1 MKIATSLVTL
11 ALVALAFPAHAQWY
25 AGGSVGR
32 SKASLGS
39 GLRDDQLFD
48 LGFNSP
54 STSVDDKG
62 TAFRAFGGYRFHRYF
77 AAELGYVDLGRYEL
91 RSTVLPAGS
100 LNSSLRSRGIDLSA
114 LGLLPIGERFTLFGR
129 VGVLAARTRTS
140 FSSSGSVVLIE
151 GSESERSSGV
161 LYGVGGMADIAP
173 NLALR
178 VEYTEHRKLGDDLSG
193 EFKART
199 LTAGVQYRF

>member
-11 ALVALAFPAHAQWY
+11 ALAALALPAHAQWY

-32 SKASLGS
+32 SKASLDS

-48 LGFNSP
+48 LGFNGA

-91 RSTVLPAGS
+91 RSTVARGS

-114 LGLLPIGERFTLFGR
+114 LGLLPVGESFTLFGR
-129 VGVLAARTRTS
+129 VGVLAARTRSS
-140 FSSSGSVVLIE
+140 FSSSGSVALIG

-161 LYGVGGMADIAP
+161 LYGLGGMADVAP

-178 VEYTEHRKLGDDLSG
+178 VEYTEHRKVGDDLSG
-193 EFKART
+193 DFKART
-199 LTAGVQYRF
+199 ITAGVQYRF